1 MRGPGGETSVPV
13 PGLLLGPEELRATVA
28 RLGAELGST
37 HGDGTVMVAVL
48 KGGAP
53 FLADL
58 VRAVPFHPVVDF
70 LAVSPYPSGG
80 GRVRLVKDLETDIEG
95 RDVVLVEDVVDT
107 GLSLTYLRGE
117 LLRRGPR
124 ALSVCALVDK
134 PGRRLV
140 PVEVE
145 HIGVS
150 TPADYVIGYGL
161 DFAGRYR
168 NLDLLAVAD
177 PRALAADPDM
187 YVEWAYSRRRGHGSP
202 PE

>member
-1 MRGPGGETSVPV
+1 MRGGEVPV
-13 PGLLLGPEELRATVA
+13 PGLLLGPDELRATVS
-28 RLGAELGST
+28 RLGDELSRT

-58 VRAVPFHPVVDF
+58 VRAVSFHPLVDF
-70 LAVSPYPSGG
+70 LAVSAYPSGG
-80 GRVRLVKDLETDIEG
+80 GRVRLVKDLDTDIEG
-95 RDVVLVEDVVDT
+95 RDVVLVEDVVDS

-124 ALSVCALVDK
+124 SLVVCALVDK

-140 PVEVE
+140 PVEVD
-145 HIGVS
+145 HIGV
-150 TPADYVIGYGL
+150 TTAADYVIGYGL

-168 NLDLLAVAD
+168 NLDLLAIAD
-177 PRALAADPDM
+177 PQVLAGDPDR
-187 YVEWAYSRRRGHGSP
+187 YVPWAYSRRRGG
-202 PE
+202 

>member
-1 MRGPGGETSVPV
+1 MSAGSPSGGAGSIPV
-13 PGLLLGPEELRATVA
+13 PGLLLGPDELRAAVR
-28 RLGAELGST
+28 RLGAELST
-37 HGDGTVMVAVL
+37 GLGDGTVMVAVL

-58 VRAVPFHPVVDF
+58 VRAVTFHPLVDF

-80 GRVRLVKDLETDIEG
+80 GRVRLVKDLELDIEG

-124 ALSVCALVDK
+124 SLSVCAMVDK

-140 PVEVE
+140 PVQIDHV
-145 HIGVS
+145 GVT

-161 DFAGRYR
+161 DYAGRYR
-168 NLDLLAVAD
+168 NLDLLAVAH
-177 PRALAADPDM
+177 PRELAADPDL
-187 YVEWAYSRRRGHGSP
+187 YVPWAYSRHRGA
-202 PE
+202 

>member
-1 MRGPGGETSVPV
+1 MGGTGGDPSVPV
-13 PGLLLGPEELRATVA
+13 PALLLGPDELRATVA
-28 RLGAELGST
+28 RLGAALST
-37 HGDGTVMVAVL
+37 SHEDGTVMVAVL

-58 VRAVPFHPVVDF
+58 VRAVSFHSEVDF

-117 LLRRGPR
+117 LTRRGPR
-124 ALSVCALVDK
+124 SLSVCALVDK

-177 PRALAADPDM
+177 PRVLAADPDI
-187 YVEWAYSRRRGHGSP
+187 YVEWAYSRRRGR
-202 PE
+202 